1 LPHFLSSLYLL
12 SSLIQNGFEFLT
24 IRGGEVSS

>member
-12 SSLIQNGFEFLT
+12 SSLVQNGFEFFDYKGW
-24 IRGGEVSS
+24 RG